1 MRHTYYNRL
10 YVTTGEVQ
18 QLPFS
23 GIDGA
28 RFDVSIERRR
38 TVAYDHTIAL
48 EIVNRWNEISAN
60 TGRKGDFIYWL

>member
-10 YVTTGEVQ
+10 RVSTGEIQ

-23 GIDGA
+23 GFDGA
-28 RFDVSIERRR
+28 RFDVSI
-38 TVAYDHTIAL
+38 TVEYDHTIAL
-48 EIVNRWNEISAN
+48 EIVNRWNELSAN